1 MDSLS
6 WEVKSSL
13 ESLGKPLRLLV
24 TILLLFIAF
33 KAYRP
38 ASPNAPLLNPRKPY
52 ELSDGPAKAGFVANG
67 HGIVADWFKKNPEK
81 SMRLISDTGEITVL
95 PPSRAQ
101 EIRNEKR
108 LSFTA
113 FTYHSMHA
121 YIPGFDGFREGS
133 GGTNLLQTVLTKDL
147 TKLLNKITEPLAEET
162 SLSLEDLL
170 TNDKE
175 FHTMNLQETIL
186 KLVARISSRV
196 FLGNE
201 LCRDEAWLRI
211 TREHTVTAFKAAD
224 ELRMWPKIS
233 RKVIHWFLPGCR
245 ELRAQVL
252 EAQQIITATLERR
265 RKEKAELLSQGKEPP
280 KYNDAIEWFE
290 QTSKGTVPYDPTA
303 VQLVL
308 SVAAIHTTTDLICQ
322 VLIKLAQNKDIIKPL
337 RTEIASVLSE
347 EGWSK
352 TSLFKMKLLD
362 SVIKESQ
369 RMKPIQLNV
378 ELSDGTLI
386 PKDSSLTVS
395 SHKMW
400 DPELYANPDQWDG
413 YRFLKMRD
421 DPAKQNSALLVS
433 TSPDFLAFG
442 HGQHAC
448 PGRFFASNEA
458 KIAVL
463 SFIMKYEFE
472 LVGDVPPPIVKHGFN
487 LSGDP
492 STQMRV
498 RRRKEEVSP

>member
-1 MDSLS
+1 MDSLL
-6 WEVKSSL
+6 WEIKSLL
-13 ESLGKPLRLLV
+13 EALGKSLPLVV

-33 KAYRP
+33 KVYRP
-38 ASPNAPLLNPRKPY
+38 ASLNLLLLNLRKPY
-52 ELSDGPAKAGFVANG
+52 ELFDGPAKAEFVANG
-67 HGIVADWFKKNPEK
+67 YGIVADWFKENPEK
-81 SMRLISDTGEITVL
+81 PMRLISDTGEITVL
-95 PPSRAQ
+95 PLSRAQ

-108 LSFTA
+108 LSFIA
-113 FTYHSMHA
+113 FTYYSMYA
-121 YIPGFDGFREGS
+121 YILGFDRFREGL
-133 GGTNLLQTVLTKDL
+133 GD
-147 TKLLNKITEPLAEET
+147 KITEPLAEET

-196 FLGNE
+196 FLGTE
-201 LCRDEAWLRI
+201 LCRDEVWLRI
-211 TREHTVTAFKAAD
+211 TREHTVTAFKAVE

-233 RKVIHWFLPGCR
+233 RKVVHWFLPGCR

-252 EAQQIITATLERR
+252 EAQQIITATLESR
-265 RKEKAELLSQGKEPP
+265 RKQKAELLAQGEEPL
-280 KYNDAIEWFE
+280 KCNDAIEWFE

-322 VLIKLAQNKDIIKPL
+322 VLIKLAQNQDIIKPL
-337 RTEIASVLSE
+337 RTEITSVLQE

-352 TSLFKMKLLD
+352 ISLFKMKLLD

-369 RMKPIQLNV
+369 RMKPIQLTSMTRLALADV

-413 YRFLKMRD
+413 Y
-421 DPAKQNSALLVS
+421 
-433 TSPDFLAFG
+433 
-442 HGQHAC
+442 
-448 PGRFFASNEA
+448 
-458 KIAVL
+458 
-463 SFIMKYEFE
+463 
-472 LVGDVPPPIVKHGFN
+472 
-487 LSGDP
+487 
-492 STQMRV
+492 
-498 RRRKEEVSP
+498 